1 MTAVDSSTAAPRRA
15 RATTPGAA
23 GWLPLLL
30 FPVTLG
36 VLVIYFAAAFGLSLG
51 FTEWNF
57 ITPPTWVGLENFEHM
72 FQDRRFWKSLANT
85 AVIVGV
91 TVPLKVVLGLGL
103 AILLTRVR
111 RFGTF
116 FRLALFF
123 PTTCSVV
130 AVAFVWT
137 YMYQPKGLLNS
148 VLASFGL
155 DPVTWLAP
163 SHALGAVNAMI
174 ICSGVGYV
182 ALLYLAGLHSVPAE
196 YYEAARIDGA
206 TEWQRFRKITLPL
219 LTPTTFF
226 VVVTS
231 VIGAVQTFGEVYVI
245 NGPLDST
252 LTIASYIYE
261 RAFTGFEMGYASAMS
276 GVLIVLLFVVTA
288 IQLWFQRRWVTYDR

>member
-1 MTAVDSSTAAPRRA
+1 MTSVESSTEKARRT
-15 RATTPGAA
+15 RVTTPGTA

-30 FPVTLG
+30 LPVSIG
-36 VLVIYFAAAFGLSLG
+36 MLVVYFAAVYGLSLG
-51 FTEWNF
+51 FSRWNF
-57 ITPPTWVGLENFEHM
+57 ITPPAWVGLANFEYM

-85 AVIVGV
+85 ATIVGI
-91 TVPLKVVLGLGL
+91 TVPLKVIIGLAL

-123 PTTCSVV
+123 PTTASTV

-137 YMYQPKGLLNS
+137 YVYQPEGLLNS
-148 VLASFGL
+148 ILTSLGF
-155 DPVTWLAP
+155 DDINWLSP
-163 SHALGAVNAMI
+163 GYALSAVNIMI
-174 ICSGVGYV
+174 ICSGVGYI
-182 ALLYLAGLHSVPAE
+182 ALLYLGGLVAVPQE

-206 TEWQRFRKITLPL
+206 SQWKQFTSITLPL

-231 VIGAVQTFGEVYVI
+231 VIGAIQTFGEVYVI
-245 NGPLDST
+245 DGPLDST

-276 GVLIVLLFVVTA
+276 GVLIVVLFIVTA
-288 IQLWFQRRWVTYDR
+288 LQLWFQRRWVTYDR